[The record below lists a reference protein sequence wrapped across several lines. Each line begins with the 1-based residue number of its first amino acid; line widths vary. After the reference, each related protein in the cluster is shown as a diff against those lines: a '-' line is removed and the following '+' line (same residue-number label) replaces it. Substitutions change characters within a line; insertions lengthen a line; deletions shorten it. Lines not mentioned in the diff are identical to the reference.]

1 MSIQIAFDNALLDI
15 AEITN
20 DKQKTNI
27 EQWYEV
33 IKKVMKMWESQNGKE
48 GHAKTSE
55 ADDFYV
61 FMYDE
66 DEKTKMKQRGKQL

>member
-1 MSIQIAFDNALLDI
+1 MSDNKL
-15 AEITN
+15 
-20 DKQKTNI
+20 KTNI

-33 IKKVMKMWESQNGKE
+33 IKKVIKMWESSQGSS
-48 GHAKTSE
+48 KTSE

-66 DEKTKMKQRGKQL
+66 DENTQKAKLKKASWVQDS